1 MKNKM
6 SNTLTNNQIN
16 SLKDAIN
23 DLSDNISTIT
33 LQNPDLSNMEI
44 ASTYDVVDYAVRMT
58 IAYMLKYGLLDIDNF
73 INLHEL
79 SEDEIIELN
88 KELNK

>member
-1 MKNKM
+1 M

-16 SLKDAIN
+16 SLKDTID

-44 ASTYDVVDYAVRMT
+44 ASTYDVADYAVRMT
-58 IAYMLKYGLLDIDNF
+58 IAYMLKYRFLDIDNF

>member
-1 MKNKM
+1 M

-16 SLKDAIN
+16 SLKDAID

-33 LQNPDLSNMEI
+33 LQNTDLSNTEI
-44 ASTYDVVDYAVRMT
+44 ASTYDVADYAVRMT
-58 IAYMLKYGLLDIDNF
+58 IVYMLKYGLLDIDNF

>member
-1 MKNKM
+1 M

-44 ASTYDVVDYAVRMT
+44 ASTYDVADYAVRMT
-58 IAYMLKYGLLDIDNF
+58 IAYMLKYRFLDIDNF

-79 SEDEIIELN
+79 SDDEIIELN

>member
-1 MKNKM
+1 MKNKI

-44 ASTYDVVDYAVRMT
+44 VSTYDVADYAVRMT
-58 IAYMLKYGLLDIDNF
+58 IAYMMKYGLLDIDNF

-79 SEDEIIELN
+79 SEDEMIELN

>member
-1 MKNKM
+1 M

-16 SLKDAIN
+16 SLKDTID

-33 LQNPDLSNMEI
+33 LQNTDLSNTEI
-44 ASTYDVVDYAVRMT
+44 ASTYDVADYAVRMT

>member
-23 DLSDNISTIT
+23 DLSDIKIKEQSF
-33 LQNPDLSNMEI
+33 SN
-44 ASTYDVVDYAVRMT
+44 
-58 IAYMLKYGLLDIDNF
+58 K
-73 INLHEL
+73 
-79 SEDEIIELN
+79 
-88 KELNK
+88 

>member
-1 MKNKM
+1 M

-44 ASTYDVVDYAVRMT
+44 ASTYDVADYAVRMT

-79 SEDEIIELN
+79 SNDEIIELN

>member
-16 SLKDAIN
+16 SLKDSIN
-23 DLSDNISTIT
+23 DLSDNISTII

-44 ASTYDVVDYAVRMT
+44 TSTYDVADYAVRMT

>member
-16 SLKDAIN
+16 SLKDTIN

-44 ASTYDVVDYAVRMT
+44 TSTYDVADYAVRMT